1 MCLSAMMG
9 PFPIKDKEHIVS
21 YLNVMVVIIGAGIVG
36 AATAYYLSNSNC
48 GAGTSITILDAVGPA
63 AGSSGRAGAL
73 QIIILPSTT
82 ATVTAATTTVRKTV
96 RIYKSDG

>member
-1 MCLSAMMG
+1 MMG
-9 PFPIKDKEHIVS
+9 PLPIKDKEHIIVS

-36 AATAYYLSNSNC
+36 AATAYYLSNNDC
-48 GAGTSITILDAVGPA
+48 GARTSITILDAVGPA

-82 ATVTAATTTVRKTV
+82 ATVTAATTT
-96 RIYKSDG
+96 

>member
-1 MCLSAMMG
+1 MFIGNAPL
-9 PFPIKDKEHIVS
+9 PIKDKEHIVS

-36 AATAYYLSNSNC
+36 AATAYYLSNNDC

-73 QIIILPSTT
+73 
-82 ATVTAATTTVRKTV
+82 
-96 RIYKSDG
+96 

>member
-1 MCLSAMMG
+1 MSACRQSWA
-9 PFPIKDKEHIVS
+9 PFPIKDKEHIIVS

-36 AATAYYLSNSNC
+36 AATAYYLSNNDC

-82 ATVTAATTTVRKTV
+82 ATVTAATTT
-96 RIYKSDG
+96 